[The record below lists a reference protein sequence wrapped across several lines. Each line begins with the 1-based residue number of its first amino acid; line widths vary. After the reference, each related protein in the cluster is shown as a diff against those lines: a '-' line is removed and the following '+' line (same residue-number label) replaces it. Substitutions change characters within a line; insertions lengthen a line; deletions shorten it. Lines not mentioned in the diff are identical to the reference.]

1 MVVAPPVYP
10 DTSYRRMLVLT
21 EEAAMHPY
29 LLEELAAA
37 RVQELRR
44 EMSLV
49 RVTAPRRPSITRR
62 AAARSLHSV
71 GFWLVGAGLR
81 LAVAGADRRAGR

>member
-1 MVVAPPVYP
+1 
-10 DTSYRRMLVLT
+10 MLVLT
-21 EEAAMHPY
+21 EEAAAMHPY
-29 LLEELAAA
+29 LLEELAAT

-49 RVTAPRRPSITRR
+49 RVTAPRRPSMTRR

-81 LAVAGADRRAGR
+81 LAVAGTDRRTDR